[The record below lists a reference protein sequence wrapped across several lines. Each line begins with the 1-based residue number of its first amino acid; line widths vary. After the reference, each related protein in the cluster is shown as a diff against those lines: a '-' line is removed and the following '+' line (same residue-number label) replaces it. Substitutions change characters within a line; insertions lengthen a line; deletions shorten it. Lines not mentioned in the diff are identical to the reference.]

1 MKFGEYPKV
10 GSIGSV
16 EALTSY
22 LGGLGID
29 MPCDAVV
36 EHGPGSPL
44 AQPLHVDRFVI
55 GNRFAVNPMEGWD
68 GETDGTPSHNTV
80 RRWQRFG
87 ESGAKLVWGGEAV
100 AVRHDG
106 RANPNQLI
114 LTDATKG
121 AIAGL
126 RETLVAAHCAAMG
139 DDAGLV
145 VGLQLTHSGR
155 FCKPNDHKRF
165 EPMIA
170 YRHPLLD
177 RRYKVPDDWPLMSD
191 DDISRLVEDFVRA
204 ARQAH
209 DCGYDFVDV
218 KHCHGYLGHELLT
231 AVDRPG
237 RYGGS
242 LDNRTRFMRE
252 IIEGIRAEVPGL
264 GIGVRLSAVD
274 FVPFKPDPALS
285 SPGALGPGIP
295 ETVPLPYPYAFG
307 ADRNAPDTIDLAEP
321 LAVLDMLAGLGV
333 RLINITAGSPYYTP
347 HLIRPAIYPPSDGYA
362 PPEEPLAGV
371 MRHIAL
377 VRDLKAKFPALCFV
391 GSGYTYLQE
400 YLPHVAQAV
409 IRLGMAD
416 SIGLGRMMLSYPDLA
431 RDVLEGRPFRKK
443 LVCRTFS
450 DCTTAPRNG
459 IVSGCYPLDPH
470 YKRSPEAKLLAAVK
484 KPAA

>member
-10 GSIGSV
+10 GSIGSIN
-16 EALTSY
+16 ALRSY
-22 LGGLGID
+22 LAGIDID
-29 MPCDAVV
+29 MPCDDTV
-36 EHGPGSPL
+36 EHGPDSPL
-44 AQPLHVDRFVI
+44 ARPLHVDGLVV

-68 GETDGTPSHNTV
+68 GETDGTPSPNTV

-114 LTDATKG
+114 LTDATRG

-126 RETLVAAHCAAMG
+126 RETLVDAHRAAMG

-191 DDISRLVEDFVRA
+191 DDITRLVDDFVRA
-204 ARQAH
+204 ARLAR

-242 LDNRTRFMRE
+242 LENRTRFMRE
-252 IIEGIRAEVPGL
+252 IIEGIRAEAPGL
-264 GIGVRLSAVD
+264 RIGVRLSAVD

-321 LAVLDMLAGLGV
+321 LAVLAMLADMGV
-333 RLINITAGSPYYTP
+333 KLINITAGSPYYTP

-400 YLPHVAQAV
+400 YLPNVAQAV
-409 IRLGMAD
+409 IRADMAD
-416 SIGLGRMMLSYPDLA
+416 SIGLGRMMLSYPELA

>member
-10 GSIGSV
+10 GSIRSV
-16 EALTSY
+16 EAFQDY
-22 LGGLGID
+22 VGRIGID
-29 MPCDAVV
+29 MPCDEVV
-36 EHGPGSPL
+36 EHGSGSPL
-44 AQPLHVDRFVI
+44 AKPLNVAGFTI

-68 GETDGTPSHNTV
+68 GETDGTPSPNTV

-87 ESGAKLVWGGEAV
+87 DSGAKLIWGGEAV

-114 LTDATKG
+114 LTSSTKG

-126 RETLVAAHCAAMG
+126 RERLVVSHRQAMG
-139 DDAGLV
+139 DDKGLLI
-145 VGLQLTHSGR
+145 GLQLTHSGR

-177 RRYKVPDDWPLMSD
+177 RKYRVPDDWPLMSD
-191 DDISRLVEDFVRA
+191 DDIKRLVDDFVLA
-204 ARQAH
+204 ASLAH
-209 DCGYDFVDV
+209 ACGFHFVDV

-242 LDNRTRFMRE
+242 FENRTRFMRE
-252 IIEGIRAEVPGL
+252 IIEGIRAKAPGL
-264 GIGVRLSAVD
+264 AIGVRLSAVD
-274 FVPFKPDPALS
+274 FVPFRPDPALS

-295 ETVPLPYPYAFG
+295 EDVTLPYRYAFG
-307 ADRNAPDTIDLAEP
+307 ANPNAPDTADLVEP
-321 LAVLDMLAGLGV
+321 LALLAMLDAMDV
-333 RLINITAGSPYYTP
+333 TLINITAGSPYYTP

-362 PPEEPLAGV
+362 PPEDPLAGV
-371 MRHIAL
+371 MRQIAL
-377 VRDLKAKFPALCFV
+377 VRDLKAKFPRLCLV

-400 YLPHVAQAV
+400 YLPNVAQAV

-416 SIGLGRMMLSYPDLA
+416 SIGLGRMMLSYPELA

-470 YKRSPEAKLLAAVK
+470 YKKSSEAKLLAAVK

>member
-1 MKFGEYPKV
+1 MKFGEYPKL
-10 GSIGSV
+10 GSIRSV
-16 EALTSY
+16 GAFKDY
-22 LGGLGID
+22 LGGIGID
-29 MPCDAVV
+29 MPCDEVV
-36 EHGPGSPL
+36 EHGSGSPL
-44 AQPLHVDRFVI
+44 AKSLNVAGFTV

-68 GETDGTPSHNTV
+68 GETDGTPSPNTV

-87 ESGAKLVWGGEAV
+87 DSGAKLVWGGEAV

-114 LTDATKG
+114 LTSSTKG

-126 RETLVAAHCAAMG
+126 RETLVASHRQAMG
-139 DDAGLV
+139 DDNGLLI
-145 VGLQLTHSGR
+145 GLQLTHSGR

-177 RRYKVPDDWPLMSD
+177 RKYRVPDDWPLMSD
-191 DDISRLVEDFVRA
+191 DDIKRLVDDFVLA
-204 ARQAH
+204 ASLAH
-209 DCGYDFVDV
+209 ACGFHFVDV

-242 LDNRTRFMRE
+242 FENRTRFMRE
-252 IIEGIRAEVPGL
+252 IIEGIRAEAPGL
-264 GIGVRLSAVD
+264 AIGVRLSAVD
-274 FVPFKPDPALS
+274 FVPFRPDPALS

-295 ETVPLPYPYAFG
+295 EDVTLPYRYAFG
-307 ADRNAPDTIDLAEP
+307 ANPNAPDTVDLAEP
-321 LAVLDMLAGLGV
+321 LALLAMLDAMDV
-333 RLINITAGSPYYTP
+333 TLINITAGSPYYTP

-377 VRDLKAKFPALCFV
+377 VRDLKAKFPRLCLV

-400 YLPHVAQAV
+400 YLPNVAQAV

-416 SIGLGRMMLSYPDLA
+416 SIGLGRMMLSYPELA

-470 YKRSPEAKLLAAVK
+470 YKKSSEAKLLAAVK